1 MDDPKQ
7 PPAEGGWPQEAET
20 TRSKTR
26 KGPKVE
32 DNAPKDTPPGAGD
45 VEPSESLSQASET
58 ATVPKTVKP
67 AERMRFRRVR

>member
-1 MDDPKQ
+1 MDESKQ
-7 PPAEGGWPQEAET
+7 PAEGGWPPESET

-32 DNAPKDTPPGAGD
+32 DNTPKDTPPGAGD

-58 ATVPKTVKP
+58 AAVPKTVKP